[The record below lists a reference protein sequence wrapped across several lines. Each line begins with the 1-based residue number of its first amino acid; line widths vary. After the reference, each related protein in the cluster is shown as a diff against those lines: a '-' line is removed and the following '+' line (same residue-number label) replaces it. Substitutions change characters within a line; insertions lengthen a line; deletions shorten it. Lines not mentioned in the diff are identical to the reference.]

1 MDTETL
7 LQLWHYGD
15 RACTMTPA
23 NEPSPYWVVI
33 AEGEQTLSRRSFA
46 DHHGRPSSP
55 LTNCAAR
62 ANLNFL
68 IARTAGGGR
77 RAARRDPPK
86 TGGIVPAHRR
96 NMIGA
101 GV

>member
-23 NEPSPYWVVI
+23 NQPSPYWVVI

-46 DHHGRPSSP
+46 DHNGATIFAVDE
-55 LTNCAAR
+55 L
-62 ANLNFL
+62 
-68 IARTAGGGR
+68 R
-77 RAARRDPPK
+77 RASQSDSW
-86 TGGIVPAHRR
+86 
-96 NMIGA
+96 
-101 GV
+101 